1 MQKNTT
7 TFLKS
12 KELSL
17 FIFLICFFYQSLA
30 NSNENIFTEKGKQE
44 LILTCGKPI
53 FHDYVLKNFFF
64 YKNKYSEFLL
74 IAKDTSSPAD
84 SATELIVKY
93 WDLEDKDL
101 DKNKNPQEKD
111 PAKLF
116 ASFTFRIQLETSRT
130 LFLEFPLAKDGKF
143 LRSEV
148 SRICLRNISSL
159 MTRL

>member
-1 MQKNTT
+1 MCEA
-7 TFLKS
+7 S
-12 KELSL
+12 R
-17 FIFLICFFYQSLA
+17 C
-30 NSNENIFTEKGKQE
+30 KQ
-44 LILTCGKPI
+44 I
-53 FHDYVLKNFFF
+53 FFF

-116 ASFTFRIQLETSRT
+116 ASFTFRIQLETSRI

-159 MTRL
+159 VTRL